1 MSDNPVDPILGR
13 VPSGVYIL
21 TARHGDQETGM
32 LASWVVQAGFDPPA
46 VTLAIKQ
53 GRYLNDWIDAGAP
66 IVLNVLGQ
74 SQTSMLGHFGKG
86 FEPGE
91 SAFDSLDIERT
102 DQGVAV
108 LPGVVGFLECE
119 VTGHVDSGDHR
130 IYLANVVGGKM
141 TGDEKPMVHVRK
153 SGLHY

>member
-13 VPSGVYIL
+13 IPSGVYIL

-53 GRYLNDWIDAGAP
+53 GRYLNDWLDAGAP
-66 IVLNVLGQ
+66 VVLNVLGQ

-119 VTGHVDSGDHR
+119 VAGHVDSGDHR

-153 SGLHY
+153 SGSHY